1 MCLGKPPLMLYHD
14 ICESVPIFCPSFPS
28 IHLSPRKEQTTEA
41 LDRSDPKAS
50 KKKCKKK
57 KKQDAASSCPSARPS
72 EVSDPIMGKDELSMK
87 EEEKEARERKLRK
100 KAKKESKRAAEL
112 LKISEAETAETEVK
126 EPADKLLNGTTNEKQ
141 DEQSSILRL
150 SKEERKRAKKE
161 KKKQEKIAAA
171 TSHATPLPSTPC
183 TADAPHPL
191 SKSEAQAWWEENEI
205 LVSGPGCDAFL
216 PTLSFAGV
224 GFPPDLLKCTEGFA
238 RPTPI
243 QAQCWPVLMGGRD
256 IIGIAETGSGKT
268 LTFVLPGLERIR
280 KAGAP
285 DGGRAGHVPRMLVV
299 APTRELAMQSAKV
312 IDGVVEGSGLR
323 SICLFGG
330 VPKQEQRQALRG
342 GVDILVATPG
352 RLADLMEEGECDLS
366 RVSYLVLD
374 EADRMLDQGF
384 EQAIRGIVS
393 HCVPRGRRQTAL
405 FSATWPVAIQA
416 LAGEFL
422 ENPVKVTIG
431 GEDLSSNKRVQQV
444 VEVVGEFEREG
455 RLRGLLTQYHGR
467 RDNRVLVFALYKK
480 VSGKD
485 GGQDLAPGTRPLT
498 FPPSLPPI
506 LPSFLPSSLLLSG
519 SVPIGAEFAAAGV
532 QVLRHS
538 WRQEP
543 ERSHRRHRE
552 IQDEGGPPVGG
563 HGRRCPGPGHPRRG
577 GGDKLLLPLDHR
589 RLRAQVKGGREGGRE
604 KGRQEA
610 CNPVDDLS
618 LSLSLSSAP
627 GSAGRAARG
636 RKASPT
642 LFSTRGTRAMRGLWS
657 TPCGRRGRRCHLPF

>member
-1 MCLGKPPLMLYHD
+1 MGGSEDKRKKRKLA
-14 ICESVPIFCPSFPS
+14 
-28 IHLSPRKEQTTEA
+28 KEQTTEA

-141 DEQSSILRL
+141 DEQSSISRL

-268 LTFVLPGLERIR
+268 LTFILPGLERIR

-299 APTRELAMQSAKV
+299 APTRELAMQSAEV

-480 VSGKD
+480 
-485 GGQDLAPGTRPLT
+485 AFMETRARAT
-498 FPPSLPPI
+498 ASPPSTKFKTKEVP
-506 LPSFLPSSLLLSG
+506 LL
-519 SVPIGAEFAAAGV
+519 VATDV
-532 QVLRHS
+532 
-538 WRQEP
+538 
-543 ERSHRRHRE
+543 
-552 IQDEGGPPVGG
+552 
-563 HGRRCPGPGHPRRG
+563 
-577 GGDKLLLPLDHR
+577 
-589 RLRAQVKGGREGGRE
+589 
-604 KGRQEA
+604 
-610 CNPVDDLS
+610 
-618 LSLSLSSAP
+618 
-627 GSAGRAARG
+627 AARG
-636 RKASPT
+636 LDIPDVEVVINYSFPLTIEDYVHRIGRTGRAGKKGIAHTFFHQGDKGNAGALVNTLRQAGQEVPPALLKFGTAVKKKEHKLYGAFGPREGMEEKKAT
-642 LFSTRGTRAMRGLWS
+642 KIVFADD
-657 TPCGRRGRRCHLPF
+657 

>member
-1 MCLGKPPLMLYHD
+1 
-14 ICESVPIFCPSFPS
+14 
-28 IHLSPRKEQTTEA
+28 
-41 LDRSDPKAS
+41 
-50 KKKCKKK
+50 
-57 KKQDAASSCPSARPS
+57 
-72 EVSDPIMGKDELSMK
+72 MGKDELSMK

-285 DGGRAGHVPRMLVV
+285 DGG
-299 APTRELAMQSAKV
+299 
-312 IDGVVEGSGLR
+312 
-323 SICLFGG
+323 
-330 VPKQEQRQALRG
+330 

-480 VSGKD
+480 EASRLELNL
-485 GGQDLAPGTRPLT
+485 Q
-498 FPPSLPPI
+498 
-506 LPSFLPSSLLLSG
+506 
-519 SVPIGAEFAAAGV
+519 
-532 QVLRHS
+532 
-538 WRQEP
+538 RQGYKCLGI
-543 ERSHRRHRE
+543 H
-552 IQDEGGPPVGG
+552 
-563 HGRRCPGPGHPRRG
+563 
-577 GGDKLLLPLDHR
+577 GDKSQSDRIAAIEKFKTKEVPLLVATD
-589 RLRAQVKGGREGGRE
+589 V
-604 KGRQEA
+604 
-610 CNPVDDLS
+610 
-618 LSLSLSSAP
+618 
-627 GSAGRAARG
+627 AARG
-636 RKASPT
+636 LDIPDVEVVINYSFPLTIEDYVHR
-642 LFSTRGTRAMRGLWS
+642 
-657 TPCGRRGRRCHLPF
+657 